1 MRVIITLDRYNGE
14 SSQLKIGDLESLQMN
29 QIIFAMMESGVC
41 GVTITKD
48 KPLLKVMEKLTN
60 GDSKA

>member
-14 SSQLKIGDLESLQMN
+14 SSQLKIGDLESVDLRSL
-29 QIIFAMMESGVC
+29 IYAMMESDVC

-48 KPLLKVMEKLTN
+48 KNLFKVMDKLN

>member
-14 SSQLKIGDLESLQMN
+14 SSQLKMTDVESIDLRSLV
-29 QIIFAMMESGVC
+29 FAMMENDVC

-48 KPLLKVMEKLTN
+48 KPLFKITEKLN
-60 GDSKA
+60 NENH